1 MVSIPACHTGD
12 PSSIPSKQQLLFED
26 MFSNPESLKQGGGE
40 PCILRELAGNVLPLF
55 FFLSKKTKRNN
66 IKNFDVA

>member
-1 MVSIPACHTGD
+1 
-12 PSSIPSKQQLLFED
+12 